1 MASSAPPSS
10 SFFVSSSSTTKRPPF
25 FFAPTSFK
33 FYAPTASD
41 SNYSSSSSS
50 LSSTRRWFNP
60 LRRRKFDQPPQIER
74 HWVEAPHQPLASSE
88 RFSVASYNILA
99 DRNASQHR
107 DLYVNV
113 PSYYVNWD
121 RRKRV
126 ICKELLGWDTDIICL
141 QEVDKYIELSNILV
155 KAGYTGSYKRRTG
168 DTADGCA
175 MFWKADKFRLLE
187 SESIQFKDMGLRDN
201 VAQLLV
207 FELVILCISNFILYR
222 QMCEFDSR
230 RLLVGNIH
238 VLYNPNRGEVKLG
251 QIRFLLARAKALS
264 EKWGNSP
271 IVLAGDFNSTPQ
283 SGIYKFL
290 SSSETDHAL
299 NLNKDFNLEEAHL
312 KLDMVFNLQLNI
324 MLYDRKELSG
334 QKRCRPAQV
343 LGKKKETFGP
353 FILLDGLLNCWT
365 DEEVKVATG
374 DSGCH
379 SAVHP
384 LKLNSSYATIDGS
397 TSTRGFNGEP
407 FATSYHS
414 KFLGTVDY
422 LWYSDGI
429 LPTKVLDTVSI
440 GDLVRTGGLPCK
452 KVGSDHLALVS
463 EFSFLDANNAST
475 EIVAASA
482 SPRLDN
488 EEQDK
493 LQS

>member
-41 SNYSSSSSS
+41 SNSSSSSSS

-207 FELVILCISNFILYR
+207 FE
-222 QMCEFDSR
+222 MCEFDSR

-290 SSSETDHAL
+290 SSSE
-299 NLNKDFNLEEAHL
+299 
-312 KLDMVFNLQLNI
+312 LNI

-343 LGKKKETFGP
+343 LGKKKETVGP

-384 LKLNSSYATIDGS
+384 LKLNSSYAAIDGS

>member
-1 MASSAPPSS
+1 MASANYSCSAPPPPS

-25 FFAPTSFK
+25 FFAPT
-33 FYAPTASD
+33 ASD
-41 SNYSSSSSS
+41 SNSSSSSSS

-126 ICKELLGWDTDIICL
+126 ICKELFGWDPDIICL
-141 QEVDKYIELSNILV
+141 QEVDKYIELSNILA
-155 KAGYTGSYKRRTG
+155 KAGYAGSYKRRTG

-187 SESIQFKDMGLRDN
+187 SESIQFKDIGLRDN

-207 FELVILCISNFILYR
+207 FEEYLLNRSLYNR
-222 QMCEFDSR
+222 KFGYTGREVVQMCESDSR

-251 QIRFLLARAKALS
+251 QIRFLLSRAKALS
-264 EKWGNSP
+264 ERWGNSP

-290 SSSETDHAL
+290 SSSE
-299 NLNKDFNLEEAHL
+299 
-312 KLDMVFNLQLNI
+312 LNI

-334 QKRCRPAQV
+334 QKLCRPAQV
-343 LGKKKETFGP
+343 LGKKKET
-353 FILLDGLLNCWT
+353 
-365 DEEVKVATG
+365 V
-374 DSGCH
+374 
-379 SAVHP
+379 AVHP

-407 FATSYHS
+407 LATSYHS

-429 LPTKVLDTVSI
+429 LPTRVLDTVSI

-463 EFSFLDANNAST
+463 EFSFLDANNTST
-475 EIVAASA
+475 KIVAEA
-482 SPRLDN
+482 SP
-488 EEQDK
+488 
-493 LQS
+493 